1 MSLFLGNAEV
11 CREGRKRTAHS
22 SGSGSVKLY
31 PELFTSTG
39 AWIRI
44 VQGFLLPPPMMALG
58 VGKAQSL
65 GAWTGAAASCV
76 VPDEL
81 LQLSATQFPH
91 QLCEVA
97 TCIGPGHVIPNGKG
111 SSPWTFSKFLHVLM
125 LSWLSARSTKG
136 QLEGQL
142 IILCLCDDLW
152 TMWQDSEK
160 PIGSTPLS
168 PCRELLCYKWGWS
181 HHQEKWNLRSSW
193 ENVKTLI
200 AV

>member
-97 TCIGPGHVIPNGKG
+97 TCIEPGHVIPNGKG

-142 IILCLCDDLW
+142 IILFVWWFVDNVTGQWEAYWFHSSQPMQGIIVLQVGLVPPPG
-152 TMWQDSEK
+152 K
-160 PIGSTPLS
+160 V
-168 PCRELLCYKWGWS
+168 ELKKFMGEC
-181 HHQEKWNLRSSW
+181 
-193 ENVKTLI
+193 
-200 AV
+200 